1 MISIPV
7 THPDVEEFIGIK
19 NDLDKV
25 TKANISVRINDRFM
39 AAVKNHEKYMLSFK
53 REETGEIITKEVD
66 AYELFY
72 KLCEMN
78 WNMAEPGILFW
89 DKINNWNLLSN
100 DSNFSYA
107 GVNPC
112 AEEPLPSGGSC
123 LLGSINLAEFVKDD
137 GQFDFDDFRRV
148 INIAVIGLNEVLD
161 EGLPLHPLKE
171 QRDSVAQWRQ
181 IGLGIMGLADCLIKM
196 QLRYGSNEAVYICN
210 MIGHTMADQALRTSA
225 LLAKEYGAYPM
236 YDPDAVESSAWY
248 SLNALGDTKDL
259 VHKYGLRNS
268 QLLTSA
274 PTGTLSTMLGI
285 SGGIEP
291 IFANYYERKTESLV
305 GHDKYY
311 KVYTPIVQKYMDE
324 HGLEDDT
331 KLPDWFVTAHELKYE
346 NRVDMQA
353 VWQKHI
359 DASISSTINLPN
371 EATVED
377 IFNLYMLSWERGLKG
392 VTIFRDGCARTAVLT
407 TSKKEEESLS
417 SNKSDYP
424 DKDSIPRGVILKA
437 DDNCIGKKR
446 TLKTGCG
453 TLHVE
458 AFFDPYD
465 GQLLETYFSRGSKG
479 GCVNSYTGLS
489 RMISLAARGGIDIYS
504 ICDQLESCGACPSY
518 AVRAATKHD
527 TSKGAC
533 CPSAIAKAL
542 MSMYEEMQED
552 ILTIDDPEESTVN
565 TVVDVNETT
574 AVVNQN
580 DSIKQQELIDSGRCP
595 ICGEPLKHSGG
606 CDFCPNDG
614 WSHCG

>member
-7 THPDVEEFIGIK
+7 THPDVEDFIEVK
-19 NDLDKV
+19 SDLNRV

-39 AAVKNHEKYMLSFK
+39 AAVKNHERYMLSFK
-53 REETGEIITKEVD
+53 REETGEIITKEID
-66 AYELFY
+66 AYDFFY
-72 KLCEMN
+72 RLCEMN

-89 DKINNWNLLSN
+89 DQINNWNLLSN
-100 DSNFSYA
+100 DEDFSYA

-112 AEEPLPSGGSC
+112 AEEPLPAGGSC
-123 LLGSINLAEFVKDD
+123 LLGSINLAEFVKED
-137 GQFDFDDFRRV
+137 GQFDFDEFRRIV
-148 INIAVIGLNEVLD
+148 NIAVIGLNDVLD

-196 QLRYGSNEAVYICN
+196 NIRYGSDKAVYICD

-225 LLAKEYGAYPM
+225 LLAKEFGVYPM
-236 YDPDAVESSAWY
+236 YNPEAVESSAWF

-259 VHKYGLRNS
+259 VHEYGLRNS

-311 KVYTPIVQKYMDE
+311 KVYTPIVKEYME
-324 HGLEDDT
+324 SHNINDDSD
-331 KLPDWFVTAHELKYE
+331 LPDWFVTAHELNYE
-346 NRVDMQA
+346 NRINMQS
-353 VWQKHI
+353 VWQRHI

-371 EATVED
+371 SATVDD
-377 IFNLYMLSWERGLKG
+377 IFDLYVKAWERGLKG
-392 VTIFRDGCARTAVLT
+392 VTIFRDGCARTGILT
-407 TSKKEEESLS
+407 TEHSQDSAET
-417 SNKSDYP
+417 DYP
-424 DKDSIPRGVILKA
+424 NKDSIPRGIILKA
-437 DDNCIGKKR
+437 DDNCVGKKR

-458 AFFDPYD
+458 AFFDPDD

-527 TSKGAC
+527 TSKGSC

-542 MSMYEEMQED
+542 MSMYEEMQEE
-552 ILTIDDPEESTVN
+552 IESSDDTEETEVKPQAIKPVKIAITS
-565 TVVDVNETT
+565 DSNE
-574 AVVNQN
+574 
-580 DSIKQQELIDSGRCP
+580 QELIDSGRCP